1 MDVLRPFIK
10 SELHMS
16 TFEITLSATDL
27 ASILATRGTLD
38 SKVSQVFKERSE
50 AALTMKPA
58 QVTIDFRNLA
68 SLDSSAAGMLMFFN
82 YAAKT
87 KCKQINISN
96 ASPGVLQVLNR
107 ANLGKLVTIR

>member
-1 MDVLRPFIK
+1 
-10 SELHMS
+10 MS
-16 TFEITLSATDL
+16 TFEVTLSASDL

-38 SKVSQVFKERSE
+38 SKVSQVFKEKSE
-50 AALTMKPA
+50 QALTMKA
-58 QVTIDFRNLA
+58 TQVTIDFKNLA

-87 KCKQINISN
+87 KGKQINIAN

>member
-1 MDVLRPFIK
+1 
-10 SELHMS
+10 MS
-16 TFEITLSATDL
+16 TFEISLTASEL

-38 SKVSQVFKERSE
+38 SKVSEVFKEKGNE
-50 AALTMKPA
+50 ALNLKAP
-58 QVTIDFRNLA
+58 QVTIDFKNLA

-87 KCKQINISN
+87 KGKQINISN

-107 ANLGKLVTIR
+107 ANLGKLVTIK

>member
-87 KCKQINISN
+87 KGKQINISN

>member
-1 MDVLRPFIK
+1 M
-10 SELHMS
+10 
-16 TFEITLSATDL
+16 TQFEVSLTANEL

-38 SKVSQVFKERSE
+38 SKVSQVFRDKGDQ
-50 AALTMKPA
+50 ALAMAPA
-58 QVTIDFRNLA
+58 QVNIDFRNLA

-87 KCKQINISN
+87 KGKQISISN
-96 ASPGVLQVLNR
+96 ASPGVLQVLNK

>member
-1 MDVLRPFIK
+1 
-10 SELHMS
+10 MS
-16 TFEITLSATDL
+16 TFEITLTASEL
-27 ASILATRGTLD
+27 ASILATKGTLD
-38 SKVSQVFKERSE
+38 SKVSAVFKEKSE
-50 AALTMKPA
+50 KALEMKAP
-58 QVTIDFRNLA
+58 QVTIDFKNLA

-87 KCKQINISN
+87 KGKQINISN

>member
-1 MDVLRPFIK
+1 
-10 SELHMS
+10 MS

-27 ASILATRGTLD
+27 AAILATKGTLD
-38 SKVSQVFKERSE
+38 SKVSQVFKEKSE
-50 AALTMKPA
+50 KALDMKAA
-58 QVTIDFRNLA
+58 QVTIDFRNLVT
-68 SLDSSAAGMLMFFN
+68 LDSSAAGMLMFFN

-87 KCKQINISN
+87 KGKQISISN